1 MSAKNYNAG
10 KERPSL
16 ILKDMSSAFT
26 ELVKGR
32 EAGIAKGYAR
42 MNWAESIGTDDAPR
56 FLDENVDSIFRHLIA
71 YMSGETHDPESGCH
85 HMAHVMCRAGFAI
98 QYTEAEV
105 VQPKTANP
113 CPHDSITENVCDD
126 CQGYI
131 NPVKT
136 RYPWRD
142 APDWAMWGATDLS
155 GDFCWYEDEPQHG
168 CTEWLKLSGEHE
180 LIKSNAPA
188 CLDWKETLE
197 ARTK

>member
-26 ELVKGR
+26 ELVKVR

-71 YMSGETHDPESGCH
+71 YMQGEKVDQESGCH

-98 QYTEAEV
+98 QYDLTG
-105 VQPKTANP
+105 NP
-113 CPHDSITENVCDD
+113 CPHDSITGQVCDD

-131 NPVKT
+131 DRIPT
-136 RYPWRD
+136 QI
-142 APDWAMWGATDLS
+142 APHVWGI
-155 GDFCWYEDEPQHG
+155 E
-168 CTEWLKLSGEHE
+168 K
-180 LIKSNAPA
+180 
-188 CLDWKETLE
+188 
-197 ARTK
+197 